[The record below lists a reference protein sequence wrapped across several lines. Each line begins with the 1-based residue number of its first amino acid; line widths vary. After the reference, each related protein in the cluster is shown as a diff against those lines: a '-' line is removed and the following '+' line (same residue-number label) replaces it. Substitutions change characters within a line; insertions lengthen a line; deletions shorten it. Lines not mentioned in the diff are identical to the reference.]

1 MEAPLPDV
9 PPEPRFRAG
18 DHVCADLYAWEQLGD
33 GRRTECW
40 LAWSERRWSHVV
52 VKLPHA
58 EQVENPRAARGL
70 AREART
76 LRRLAH
82 PSIQRLLGDAHADPG
97 GTPHLVLEYVEGPT
111 LDMLLEEEG
120 PLVAGD
126 LLRVGMQ
133 LAACLHYVHGEGLV
147 HLDLTPG
154 NVTLREGRAV
164 LLDFDIAR
172 DAGSPGPPDR
182 PHGTLAYMAPEQCR
196 REPAAPGMDL
206 FALGAILYELATG
219 RPAFGGDGDAEAGE
233 YPQLVGT
240 PPPACDVR
248 PDLPA
253 PASGAI
259 HALLEPDAG
268 RRPASALEALR
279 LLSGALP
286 AGEEPAWPDFVD
298 RLLAVRMPA
307 R

>member
-1 MEAPLPDV
+1 MEAP
-9 PPEPRFRAG
+9 EIESRFAAG

-52 VKLPHA
+52 VKLPR
-58 EQVENPRAARGL
+58 VEHLASQRAARGL

-82 PSIQRLLGDAHADPG
+82 PGIQRLLGDAHAEPV
-97 GTPHLVLEYVEGPT
+97 PHLVLEYVEGPT

-120 PLVAGD
+120 PLAPGD

-133 LAACLHYVHGEGLV
+133 LASCLHYVHGEGLV

-172 DAGSPGPPDR
+172 DAGTPGPPDR
-182 PHGTLAYMAPEQCR
+182 PHGTAAYMAPEQCR
-196 REPAAPGMDL
+196 RERSSAGMDL
-206 FALGAILYELATG
+206 FALGAVLYELATG
-219 RPAFGGDGDAEAGE
+219 VQAFRADDAADDEFS
-233 YPQLVGT
+233 QLTAAPVR
-240 PPPACDVR
+240 ARAVR
-248 PDLPA
+248 PSLPEA
-253 PASGAI
+253 ADEVI
-259 HALLEPDAG
+259 HALLEPDPC
-268 RRPASALEALR
+268 RRPASAREALR
-279 LLSGALP
+279 MLAAALP
-286 AGEEPAWPDFVD
+286 ADEEPAWPAFVEG
-298 RLLAVRMPA
+298 LLEERA